1 MFELWTSIRLFDYGF
16 LAANAVE
23 LEHYAIVS
31 LEKLLLLKALAMVIP
46 KYEQDVRLIV
56 KKILAIQYGQGMLG
70 LPPCSEI
77 VY

>member
-31 LEKLLLLKALAMVIP
+31 LENLLLLKVLAMHIP

-56 KKILAIQYGQGMLG
+56 KKILAIQYGK
-70 LPPCSEI
+70 ER
-77 VY
+77 